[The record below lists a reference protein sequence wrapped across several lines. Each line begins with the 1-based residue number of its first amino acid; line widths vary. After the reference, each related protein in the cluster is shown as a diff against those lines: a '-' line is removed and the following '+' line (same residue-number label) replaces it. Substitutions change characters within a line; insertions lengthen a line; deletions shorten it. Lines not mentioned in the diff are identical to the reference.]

1 VDAGIAHVVAGT
13 TDPNPVVDGSGFRL
27 LEASG
32 VGVTVGVLEEEA
44 VDLIVGF
51 SKHVRTGLPFV
62 TVKMAAS
69 LDGKT
74 AARDGSSRWITGE
87 EARLD
92 VHRLRAAS
100 DAIVVGSAT
109 AVSDDPSL
117 TVRLDGY
124 RGRQPLR
131 VLVDGTGKVPPT
143 AALFG
148 EAAPTLVATTD
159 KAPEEIRSGWARAG
173 AKVWMFESGPAGTGS
188 VPMLE
193 IVEALGREGIQTALI
208 EGGSTLAWSAV
219 AEGAVDRLIV
229 YLAPK
234 LVGGREA
241 PGILGGPGVERI
253 TDALPVSIRSVE
265 RIGPDLKVVADVH
278 GDR

>member
-1 VDAGIAHVVAGT
+1 VAGT
-13 TDPNPVVDGSGFRL
+13 TDPNPVVDGSGFRF

-32 VGVTVGVLEEEA
+32 VGVTVGVLGDEA
-44 VDLIVGF
+44 ADLIAGF
-51 SKHVRTGLPFV
+51 GKHVRTGLPFV

-87 EARLD
+87 EARRD
-92 VHRLRAAS
+92 VHGLRAAS
-100 DAIVVGSAT
+100 DALVVGSGT
-109 AVSDDPSL
+109 ALTDDPSL

-131 VLVDGTGKVPPT
+131 VLIDGTGKVPPT
-143 AALFG
+143 AALFD
-148 EAAPTLVATTD
+148 EAAPTLVATTTN
-159 KAPEEIRSGWARAG
+159 APEELRNGWARAG
-173 AKVWMFESGPAGTGS
+173 AKVWVFESGPARLGM
-188 VPMLE
+188 VPARE

-208 EGGSTLAWSAV
+208 EGGSTFAWAAV
-219 AEGAVDRLIV
+219 AEGVVDRLIV

-241 PGILGGPGVERI
+241 PGILGGPGVESLM
-253 TDALPVSIRSVE
+253 DALPVSIRSVE
-265 RIGPDLKVVADVH
+265 RVGPDLKVVADVH